1 MPDAFAQRLRCVAE
15 TTFPLPRAFNF
26 QCFAEWWRLD
36 TVSDA
41 GGKRWRLRKNIVG
54 DHRVIGP
61 QRRTSHWAVPKDLF
75 FGEGG

>member
-1 MPDAFAQRLRCVAE
+1 MLCRMVG
-15 TTFPLPRAFNF
+15 
-26 QCFAEWWRLD
+26 LD

-41 GGKRWRLRKNIVG
+41 GGKRWRLWKNIVG

-61 QRRTSHWAVPKDLF
+61 HRRTSHWAVPKDLF